1 MYWGYGAY
9 SLPYAWYFL
18 LFGTKLDPMDLGPS
32 KGQLVPFHLSWG
44 REMGLKAP
52 KPDPWG

>member
-1 MYWGYGAY
+1 MYRGCGAY

-32 KGQLVPFHLSWG
+32 KHQLAPFHLPWG
-44 REMGLKAP
+44 REMGLKVQ
-52 KPDPWG
+52 KLDPLG